1 MTEERSNHKR
11 DKKVVAQY
19 RTTCAAADYADAY
32 RGSGPAARYFRSRLY
47 LISNTLA
54 SSPGGD
60 LVDIGCGPG
69 MMVRELLDTRPADFR
84 ITAFDRSAAMV
95 KECAAR
101 AGGANNVAMVV
112 AGMEKM
118 PFRDASFD
126 VALAMGVLE
135 YADAGAALAEI
146 SRVLRPDGRLLAT
159 MLNPMSPYRLVE
171 WHVYWP
177 LLRMVGRVER
187 WLHVPPDRRHGAAD
201 TGIRAYRER
210 TFREMLV
217 KAGMSTKDVVYYDV
231 TVLVPPIDRV
241 ARRLA
246 HGWHEHPERT
256 VSRGWQKH
264 FGTAFMVVATPSPGP
279 SGVPVSHARMRGRA
293 AQAARARRRSDH
305 ARRSRHPWT
314 RVGHGRP

>member
-1 MTEERSNHKR
+1 
-11 DKKVVAQY
+11 
-19 RTTCAAADYADAY
+19 
-32 RGSGPAARYFRSRLY
+32 
-47 LISNTLA
+47 
-54 SSPGGD
+54 
-60 LVDIGCGPG
+60 
-69 MMVRELLDTRPADFR
+69 
-84 ITAFDRSAAMV
+84 
-95 KECAAR
+95 
-101 AGGANNVAMVV
+101 
-112 AGMEKM
+112 
-118 PFRDASFD
+118 
-126 VALAMGVLE
+126 
-135 YADAGAALAEI
+135 
-146 SRVLRPDGRLLAT
+146 

-187 WLHVPPDRRHGAAD
+187 WLHVPLERRHGAAD

-246 HGWHEHPERT
+246 HRWHEHPERT

-279 SGVPVSHARMRGRA
+279 SGVPVSRLFGSMHGRGLVGRCGC
-293 AQAARARRRSDH
+293 RRRR
-305 ARRSRHPWT
+305 AGCV
-314 RVGHGRP
+314 VGSGGRF